1 MKKILLI
8 LLSFFLFVG
17 TSYAAMQGIEI
28 RAKELI
34 VADSQDE
41 LYSRVDILNIYDNE
55 DLASLDKVDFTKLKQ
70 LQIINIKNVFFKD
83 FDKLKTEYSDKQV
96 DLYLINSVI
105 DLKNADLSKYNS
117 IYPAKSYV
125 INSQDSNN
133 IEYLATIN
141 ADDLIIDPKYKDKV
155 EEAAQEIYEKSDKT
169 PEGIIK
175 EVTIYVINNLEYY
188 LRESGSDEAAFF
200 ELHKGVCADYAHMT
214 SVLLNKLGIF
224 SLNISGQVIESN
236 METNHAWVVIYLNGK
251 WYSHDPTWLDHEGA
265 EDIIRNNA
273 QDELD
278 IMKYYFRPIDDEV
291 FNQVHF
297 SDFNNYD
304 LIPVEERVS
313 KSSLIKDKYIFLDGT
328 KQNFKE
334 GENNN
339 LSFRTD
345 MNYNMFNKSGKVFV
359 DNNLVD
365 PKNYVLSKGS
375 TIVEL
380 KKDFLDSLKEG
391 KHIVKL
397 SLYDKETETEFT
409 IEKIN
414 RESIKEEEKTEEVKN
429 PNTSSFL
436 SKILIITF
444 IISAVIYFYSA
455 NSIVNV
461 REKWFGK

>member
-1 MKKILLI
+1 M
-8 LLSFFLFVG
+8 
-17 TSYAAMQGIEI
+17 T
-28 RAKELI
+28 
-34 VADSQDE
+34 
-41 LYSRVDILNIYDNE
+41 
-55 DLASLDKVDFTKLKQ
+55 
-70 LQIINIKNVFFKD
+70 
-83 FDKLKTEYSDKQV
+83 
-96 DLYLINSVI
+96 
-105 DLKNADLSKYNS
+105 
-117 IYPAKSYV
+117 
-125 INSQDSNN
+125 
-133 IEYLATIN
+133 
-141 ADDLIIDPKYKDKV
+141 
-155 EEAAQEIYEKSDKT
+155 
-169 PEGIIK
+169 
-175 EVTIYVINNLEYY
+175 YY
-188 LRESGSDEAAFF
+188 LR
-200 ELHKGVCADYAHMT
+200 
-214 SVLLNKLGIF
+214 
-224 SLNISGQVIESN
+224 
-236 METNHAWVVIYLNGK
+236 
-251 WYSHDPTWLDHEGA
+251 
-265 EDIIRNNA
+265 
-273 QDELD
+273 
-278 IMKYYFRPIDDEV
+278 PINDEV
-291 FNQVHF
+291 FNQRHF
-297 SDFNNYD
+297 SQFNNYD
-304 LIPVEERVS
+304 LIPKEERVS

-444 IISAVIYFYSA
+444 IFC
-455 NSIVNV
+455 
-461 REKWFGK
+461 K